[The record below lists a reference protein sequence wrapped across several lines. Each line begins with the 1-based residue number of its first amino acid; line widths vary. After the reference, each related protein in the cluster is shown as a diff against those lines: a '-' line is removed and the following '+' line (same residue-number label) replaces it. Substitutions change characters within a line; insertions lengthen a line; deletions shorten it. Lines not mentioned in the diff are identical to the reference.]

1 LTSTSDIDPNGV
13 VPIPDY
19 GPESLQIII
28 ARLQCSTRFQH
39 YILRADELDAVGRHI
54 ETALQ
59 ALPHDRGSSEETAR
73 LEALRSSVL
82 EAQELVLA
90 GSPAEAVEKP
100 RGAIG

>member
-1 LTSTSDIDPNGV
+1 LTSTSGIDPNGV

-54 ETALQ
+54 ETAMQ
-59 ALPHDRGSSEETAR
+59 AAPLGSGSHEEIDR
-73 LEALRSSVL
+73 LEALRSAVL

-90 GSPAEAVEKP
+90 GSPAEAVEKL
-100 RGAIG
+100 RGQIA